1 MKKQEK
7 LQTSER
13 PLSGA
18 AARNLHGAASQA
30 GGQGGREAGRKAG
43 GQPVLP
49 PLLHAAGQP
58 ALSHSV
64 LGYSDKGP
72 SLNHDFFRKII
83 LQVGASH
90 GPCHYR

>member
-30 GGQGGREAGRKAG
+30 GGQGGREEGGR
-43 GQPVLP
+43 
-49 PLLHAAGQP
+49 AAGASSP
-58 ALSHSV
+58 APRCRPTRSLTLRV
-64 LGYSDKGP
+64 GLQWQGP
-72 SLNHDFFRKII
+72 QSEPRLF
-83 LQVGASH
+83 
-90 GPCHYR
+90 